1 MQSDLPATDHLPPIG
16 APNPAPPLREPAL
29 PLPAYRYVPGRLPHP
44 FAHPAGHGH
53 RLTPAVLG
61 PAWDRT
67 RPPVMD
73 RRFRHACD
81 LFDQRYP
88 WEAHELWEEIW
99 RAAPAGAPERE
110 LLQGLIL
117 AAAALLKWH
126 MGQADAAERLW
137 ARAGLRLGRATAALG
152 PEPWGVRVGPLL
164 AAGPGG
170 WPTLG

>member
-1 MQSDLPATDHLPPIG
+1 MQSAPPGTGDLPPIA
-16 APNPAPPLREPAL
+16 APVPAPPLREPAL

-53 RLTPAVLG
+53 RLPAAALG
-61 PAWDRT
+61 PAWDPA
-67 RPPVMD
+67 RPPAMD

-99 RAAPAGAPERE
+99 RAAPAEAPERE
-110 LLQGLIL
+110 LLQGLIQ
-117 AAAALLKWH
+117 AAAALLKRH
-126 MGQADAAERLW
+126 MGQADAAGRLW
-137 ARAGLRLGRATAALG
+137 ARAAERLGRAQAALG
-152 PEPWGVRVGPLL
+152 AEPWGVRVGPLL